1 MDEITEKQRK
11 NLKNKIIDSI
21 HKSDIEQIIMVGDFL
36 GIRVP
41 NSLRDW
47 RVQMKE
53 NNRKFE

>member
-1 MDEITEKQRK
+1 MDELIEKQRN

-21 HKSDIEQIIMVGDFL
+21 HKSDVEQIIMVGDFL

-41 NSLRDW
+41 KNLRDW

-53 NNRKFE
+53 NGQKIQ